1 MLFYMNHFFV
11 SGDWVFIIQEL
22 RNEVKGLT
30 SILAEKES
38 CISALNSA
46 SDAILSRLH
55 DENLETIRIKM
66 KLAAV
71 RILYLLTLSTLHVLH
86 FILL

>member
-1 MLFYMNHFFV
+1 MYTVLHEILLG
-11 SGDWVFIIQEL
+11 SGDGVFIIQGL
-22 RNEVKGLT
+22 RKEVKSLT
-30 SILAEKES
+30 SLLAEKES

-55 DENLETIRIKM
+55 DEYLETIRVKR

-71 RILYLLTLSTLHVLH
+71 RMLCCMFDL
-86 FILL
+86 